1 MCKMYFKA
9 SAVACLICVISS
21 ASLASPLEPA
31 SAGQQGFKRIV
42 VDISRV
48 NRANCPHSR
57 ARCFAVNHEKSRV
70 VLVADQ
76 FLTRTG
82 EGKDLFG
89 SEQGLAGR
97 SAGFGFAGGGSGGAL
112 PQLSLLGGGGSSG
125 GGSTGGGSSGGDGS
139 SDGSS
144 DGGASGGS
152 SGGAGGGTGGGAG
165 ETLQPSAV
173 PLPSS
178 AILLMLALSLGLL
191 SQGRALTRRL
201 RRPAR
206 A

>member
-1 MCKMYFKA
+1 MYFKA

-31 SAGQQGFKRIV
+31 SAGQQGFKRVV

-48 NRANCPHSR
+48 NRANCAHSR
-57 ARCFAVNHEKSRV
+57 PRCFAVNHETTRV

-76 FLTRTG
+76 FLSREG
-82 EGKDLFG
+82 EGKDLFR
-89 SEQGLAGR
+89 SEHGAAGR
-97 SAGFGFAGGGSGGAL
+97 SAAFGFADGGSGGA
-112 PQLSLLGGGGSSG
+112 LSLLGGGGSTG
-125 GGSTGGGSSGGDGS
+125 GGPSGDGSSGG
-139 SDGSS
+139 
-144 DGGASGGS
+144 GGVGDDDTG
-152 SGGAGGGTGGGAG
+152 GGGAG
-165 ETLQPSAV
+165 ETPQPSAV

-201 RRPAR
+201 RRPAW